1 MSEMQKLKVSSLPRF
16 EQKKTEL
23 TLNTG
28 FTTDIGAKASDLNLA
43 VSLFFITFVIFQPI
57 SSAVG
62 RRIGAKHWIPII
74 MVLLQF

>member
-1 MSEMQKLKVSSLPRF
+1 MQKLKVGTYPGLNKRT
-16 EQKKTEL
+16 KL
-23 TLNTG
+23 TPNTG

-57 SSAVG
+57 SAAVG